1 MGQAFKALED
11 FPSRPQ
17 LVRRGSRGRA
27 KIRGVEAY
35 GLGFVSGAVAGR
47 IISVPTN
54 AELGRSAQVGLVV
67 DDPVVA
73 PRHAHVYASQG
84 RFHLIDLNSGVWI
97 DGHRVTP
104 GEPLHL
110 PAGSLV
116 TLGEGG
122 PLAVFDEARL
132 LSRGQRSELVLRRED
147 GPGGSWVINTA
158 VEIGRGSGCGIQL
171 DAQRDSLASS
181 QHVHLLPAFGRLIVT
196 DLGSA
201 NGTWSEDVRLIQ
213 RALRPGESFVLGGK
227 GGPTFRVE
235 TGQDLDSSG
244 LSSSLASSSSNL
256 SSSGV
261 GPPPIPDAF
270 KLELSAGGAR
280 GVVHVAAK
288 PEVSFGSFAGLN
300 DFPTLCFPRDLES
313 EEDAMERSDSIGP
326 QHGVLRLTQASVELR
341 DGGDAPTK
349 LDGARLPAGERKVLP
364 SRFTLAL
371 GDDSLLFRGRL
382 YRTEGVP
389 PAPAKVGISHQHP
402 VECLVLERMG
412 DAPDSRLFLQLVRQA
427 TLGSG
432 DHAAIQVPAAG
443 VAPLHALLYLQQD
456 SLWICQL
463 GRDPVAV
470 DGTPLSSGTALPIGV
485 GSEVYVGTLVLRVRE

>member
-1 MGQAFKALED
+1 
-11 FPSRPQ
+11 
-17 LVRRGSRGRA
+17 
-27 KIRGVEAY
+27 VEAY

-47 IISVPTN
+47 VISVPSN
-54 AELGRSAQVGLVV
+54 AELGRSPQVGLVV
-67 DDPVVA
+67 DDPLVA
-73 PRHAHVYASQG
+73 PRHAHIYSSQG
-84 RFHLIDLNSGVWI
+84 RFHLIDLHAGVWI

-104 GEPLHL
+104 GEPLPLL
-110 PAGSLV
+110 PGSLV

-122 PLAVFDEARL
+122 PLAVFDEARV
-132 LSRGQRSELVLRRED
+132 LSRGQPRELLLRRED

-158 VEIGRGSGCGIQL
+158 VEIGRGAGCGIQL
-171 DAQRDSLASS
+171 DARRDSLASS

-201 NGTWSEDVRLIQ
+201 NGTWCEDMRLIQ
-213 RALRPGESFVLGGK
+213 RALRPGESFVLGGQ

-235 TGQDLDSSG
+235 ASEDLGSSG
-244 LSSSLASSSSNL
+244 LSSSLASSSSSL
-256 SSSGV
+256 

-270 KLELSAGGAR
+270 KLELRAGNQR

-288 PEVSFGSFAGLN
+288 PVVSFGSFAGLN

-313 EEDAMERSDSIGP
+313 EEDAMERSESIGP
-326 QHGVLRLTQASVELR
+326 QHGVLSLTDSTVELR

-349 LDGARLPAGERKVLP
+349 LDHVRLPAGERRVLP
-364 SRFTLAL
+364 ARFTLSL

-389 PAPAKVGISHQHP
+389 PAPAKVGISNQHP

-432 DHAAIQVPAAG
+432 DHAAIQVAAAG
-443 VAPLHALLYLQQD
+443 VAPLHALLYLQQE

-485 GSEVYVGTLVLRVRE
+485 GSEVYLGTLVLRVSE